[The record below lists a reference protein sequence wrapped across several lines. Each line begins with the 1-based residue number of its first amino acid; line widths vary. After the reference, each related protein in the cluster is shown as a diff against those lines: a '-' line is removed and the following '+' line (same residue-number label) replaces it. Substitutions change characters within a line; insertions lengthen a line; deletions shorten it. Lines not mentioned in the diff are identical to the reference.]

1 MDAKTSI
8 NCCIYVVNY
17 VPKDII
23 MVFLGYIMIFSR
35 VHYQRP
41 LFIYL
46 LFKKVCVK
54 SWCSTRCSPLSY
66 NGWWCSR
73 GWNRLNRSSSCEE
86 TRSGNGRTRMCRRW
100 NSVCTRGIRMVD
112 G

>member
-35 VHYQRP
+35 VDYQKP
-41 LFIYL
+41 LFI
-46 LFKKVCVK
+46 V
-54 SWCSTRCSPLSY
+54 
-66 NGWWCSR
+66 
-73 GWNRLNRSSSCEE
+73 
-86 TRSGNGRTRMCRRW
+86 
-100 NSVCTRGIRMVD
+100 
-112 G
+112 

>member
-35 VHYQRP
+35 VHYQKP
-41 LFIYL
+41 LFIYIYCL
-46 LFKKVCVK
+46 KRCVL
-54 SWCSTRCSPLSY
+54 RV
-66 NGWWCSR
+66 GAAR
-73 GWNRLNRSSSCEE
+73 GVVHCLTTGGGAAE
-86 TRSGNGRTRMCRRW
+86 G
-100 NSVCTRGIRMVD
+100 GI